1 MGAADIVPGVSGGTM
16 AFILGIYEELVDSI
30 RTFGTKPFLNAML
43 RLHIRQAYAMVNSK
57 FLLAVGGGIALAVLM
72 LSHILEYLLVAHSVF
87 LWSFFFGLVLASVHV
102 VSRRIQHW
110 SSVTIAGIGIGAV
123 GAYLIVG
130 LVPVETPEAPWFLL
144 LSGAI
149 AICAMILPGISGSFL
164 LVLLGKYEFIL
175 QAVNERDLFS
185 IGYVGAGAAVG
196 IIAFSQVLS
205 WLLHKHYDLTVAFLT
220 GLMVGSLRKIWPWK
234 ISDGL
239 FAEHNFLPNL
249 TVQGTL
255 NMSVVFAVVLM
266 LLGFIL
272 VIALELMANKEQQAR

>member
-16 AFILGIYEELVDSI
+16 AFILGIYEELIDSI
-30 RTFGTKPFLNAML
+30 RTFGTRPFLSAVLHL
-43 RLHIRQAYAMVNSK
+43 RIRQAYAMINSK
-57 FLLAVGGGIALAVLM
+57 FLLAVGGGIALAVLT
-72 LSHILEYLLVAHSVF
+72 LSHVLEYLLVAHPVF
-87 LWSFFFGLVLASVHV
+87 LWSFFFGLVLASVYV
-102 VSRRIQHW
+102 VSRRIRHR
-110 SSVTIAGIGIGAV
+110 SSVTIASMVVGVV

-175 QAVNERDLFS
+175 QAVNERDLVS
-185 IGYVGAGAAVG
+185 IGYIGAGAAVG

-205 WLLHKHYDLTVAFLT
+205 WLLHKHHDLTVAFLT

-239 FAEHNFLPNL
+239 LAEHNVLPDL
-249 TVQGTL
+249 TVQGAL
-255 NMSVVFAVVLM
+255 NMNVVSAVALIV
-266 LLGFIL
+266 LGFVV
-272 VIALELMANKEQQAR
+272 VIALELMATRGQQAH